1 MPRPPAQNRLD
12 PTTRQEY
19 YVHNG
24 YTHSGYGATS
34 MPKYDRSRA
43 DGTLTSAQFHIL
55 LTLAEGERHGYG
67 IMQEIE
73 RRTRGAV
80 ELGPG
85 TLYRSIRQLLERGLI
100 REVEEGDEAGTARRP
115 YVLTKEGRLRT
126 SEEALRLRSLVEW
139 AEDSLQLEGGEP

>member
-1 MPRPPAQNRLD
+1 MGE
-12 PTTRQEY
+12 TTRD
-19 YVHNG
+19 G
-24 YTHSGYGATS
+24 
-34 MPKYDRSRA
+34 SRA

-73 RRTRGAV
+73 RRTGGAV

-85 TLYRSIRQLLERGLI
+85 TLYRSIRQLLDRGLI
-100 REVEEGDEAGTARRP
+100 READGAAADGGTRRP
-115 YVLTKEGRLRT
+115 YVLTVEGRVRT
-126 SEEALRLRSLVEW
+126 SEEARRLRTLVEW